1 MHINSTTHDLHV
13 QNVVDHSGN
22 SLLLLS
28 PTGGT
33 YVMSH
38 TFCSSQPTML
48 CKAEEG
54 SLHFCVNIFMR
65 RQHKTVSCVLLFM
78 LIQSNFTLRSDPGKN
93 NE

>member
-1 MHINSTTHDLHV
+1 
-13 QNVVDHSGN
+13 
-22 SLLLLS
+22 
-28 PTGGT
+28 
-33 YVMSH
+33 MSH
-38 TFCSSQPTML
+38 TFYSSQPTML

-54 SLHFCVNIFMR
+54 SLHFFVGPKYIMR